1 MVKIIN
7 VLEDIRMK
15 SRCFLTFLY
24 LLVALSWVMGQD
36 GAKLIEYIM
45 YQEFDQAKEL
55 VKQGVDVNYQNES
68 NGSTAL
74 MLSCQYNFIDM
85 AKFLIDHG
93 ADLNLQT
100 KNGQT
105 ALMAAAG
112 SSEKLFNLLLEKGAD
127 IKQKADDG
135 TTVFTRACIGVLS
148 GTVPLSVVY
157 TLLDKGVNVN
167 EASTSGRAE
176 GYTCLMMAARNK
188 QPELVRLLVKNGA
201 DVNLKAKDG
210 KSALSLAKAEND
222 TEMVKLLTTLG
233 AKE

>member
-1 MVKIIN
+1 
-7 VLEDIRMK
+7 MK
-15 SRCFLTFLY
+15 NRYFLMFLY
-24 LLVALSWVMGQD
+24 IFFVLSRAMGQD

-45 YQEFDQAKEL
+45 YQEFDQAREL
-55 VKQGVDVNYQNES
+55 VKQGVDVNYQDAS

-74 MLSCQYNFIDM
+74 MMACQYNFAEM

-112 SSEKLFNLLLEKGAD
+112 SSEELFNLLLEKGAD
-127 IKQKADDG
+127 IQPKAADG

-148 GTVPLSVVY
+148 GTVPLSVVH
-157 TLLDKGVNVN
+157 TLLDKGADVN
-167 EASTSGRAE
+167 EASTTGRVT

-188 QPELVRLLVKNGA
+188 QSELVKLLVKNGA

-210 KSALSLAKAEND
+210 KSALSLAKEEND
-222 TEMVKLLTTLG
+222 AEMVKLLKSLG